1 MVTITLP
8 ASVIVRDSI
17 CKMFYQIQIQLYNF
31 YFFIIWKIVL
41 IQYESVW
48 QKVPTTKFYLS
59 LALRE
64 KMKVS
69 ANCIFSI
76 ILTHLQI
83 IVYRHNFGLW
93 SDLGDKGD
101 TMSNN
106 QWEIESKVQ

>member
-1 MVTITLP
+1 M
-8 ASVIVRDSI
+8 S
-17 CKMFYQIQIQLYNF
+17 LYDKKCQQPSF
-31 YFFIIWKIVL
+31 TFLWPY
-41 IQYESVW
+41 
-48 QKVPTTKFYLS
+48 
-59 LALRE
+59 RE